1 VGRACCR
8 ELAVLFCEP
17 IPSVILLVFLLV
29 SAAIG
34 DENYFKF
41 NCLGYQAIAGQGHH
55 LGCFAASAGKSTSTY
70 SDEAAVA
77 AGHSFSYARK
87 CRTNLRHSLTAL
99 LISTRFLCPITKPLR
114 RLSVGV
120 QR

>member
-1 VGRACCR
+1 
-8 ELAVLFCEP
+8 
-17 IPSVILLVFLLV
+17 
-29 SAAIG
+29 
-34 DENYFKF
+34 
-41 NCLGYQAIAGQGHH
+41 
-55 LGCFAASAGKSTSTY
+55 
-70 SDEAAVA
+70 VA

-99 LISTRFLCPITKPLR
+99 LISTRFLCPNTKPLR